1 MCRHTV
7 ADSSVGVLPGT
18 AHGRDV
24 AGRDGLV
31 SAEPELTADEASR
44 MAVTAVTSDV
54 EYWARSAS
62 VDGRVGL
69 NDLLR
74 VFEVIRQ
81 ASVPEC

>member
-1 MCRHTV
+1 MRRHTV

-24 AGRDGLV
+24 AADGLV

-44 MAVTAVTSDV
+44 MAVTAMTCDV
-54 EYWARSAS
+54 EYWARSVS

-74 VFEVIRQ
+74 VLEVIRQ